1 MSAIKEPGPCP
12 FCAWDHPSD
21 PPHSRSCCIGPHVEF
36 AFSQGVAEERA
47 RVVAWLRSP
56 DHLLGTPPTTR
67 DLYIAGAIERGKHE
81 EVK

>member
-47 RVVAWLRSP
+47 RIVAWLRSEKVIEWEN
-56 DHLLGTPPTTR
+56 DVA
-67 DLYIAGAIERGKHE
+67 DAIERGEHE
-81 EVK
+81 EGT

>member
-56 DHLLGTPPTTR
+56 ASTAWR
-67 DLYIAGAIERGKHE
+67 REMSA
-81 EVK
+81 